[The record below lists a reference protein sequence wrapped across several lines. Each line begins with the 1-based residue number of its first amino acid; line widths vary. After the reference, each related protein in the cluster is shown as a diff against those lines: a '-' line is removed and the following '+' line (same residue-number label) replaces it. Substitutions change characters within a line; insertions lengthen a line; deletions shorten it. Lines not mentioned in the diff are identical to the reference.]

1 LEPSFPD
8 MTGEFERVVEAARP
22 RWFLRENV
30 PKAPDCC
37 PRGYETRS
45 FLLDHSHLDAGD
57 GTGHEQMRR
66 RRFWFGRR
74 QNDMTTEELAKGVP
88 DLRRWIDFA
97 LFELPGTQA
106 VAADSRA
113 VPDRHGGSGKVKVTA
128 VGGHDGHADA
138 LGDKAYRAS
147 RAAPVTGR
155 HEGADGA
162 PGKNYAP
169 PPRSLEEM
177 LRLQGLPADLF
188 EHEGA
193 KSPYTVQA
201 KRKLVGNAVPYPMA
215 CALAEAV
222 RKAVCE

>member
-1 LEPSFPD
+1 
-8 MTGEFERVVEAARP
+8 
-22 RWFLRENV
+22 
-30 PKAPDCC
+30 
-37 PRGYETRS
+37 
-45 FLLDHSHLDAGD
+45 
-57 GTGHEQMRR
+57 
-66 RRFWFGRR
+66 
-74 QNDMTTEELAKGVP
+74 MTTEELAKGVP

-128 VGGHDGHADA
+128 DGGHDGHADA

-155 HEGADGA
+155 HEGAVGA